1 MGNVFPLRRG
11 DRDKEQAGQWLARI
25 DRGLTV
31 AEQAALKQWLSD
43 PQHRE
48 TLFRLAEHWDSM
60 SVVAELAELF
70 PLRESERSI
79 WTGVGR
85 AAAAA
90 TVVAA
95 IAGLTLYKYSPLH
108 STHPVQPPITAV
120 APGASTF
127 TAHYSTLIGER
138 RTIELPDHSRI
149 QLNTHTELTVTFS
162 QSARLLTMS
171 SGEAMF
177 DVAKDPR
184 RVFTVRVGGYEFKAV
199 GTAFNIRADSPTQ
212 VALTVTE
219 GRVRMHRDAPVD
231 ARNSFKDGSAPT
243 IFEEAADLEV
253 AANKSVA
260 IAEHSEQINVLTPD
274 QLAEATSWQHGVIV
288 FKATPLEQVL
298 NELARYSTKR
308 FVMATPE
315 LASIPVSGYFQVGD
329 FESLSAALQENVG
342 IKVTEENGY
351 LLLSS
356 TPRN

>member
-25 DRGLTV
+25 DRGLTA
-31 AEQAALKQWLSD
+31 AEQKALEQWLRE

-48 TLFRLAEHWDSM
+48 TLFRLAQHWDSM

-70 PLRESERSI
+70 PLRESERSV
-79 WTGVGR
+79 WTAVGR
-85 AAAAA
+85 AAVAA
-90 TVVAA
+90 TVVAVV
-95 IAGLTLYKYSPLH
+95 AGLTFFSHSPFH
-108 STHPVQPPITAV
+108 SMLPGQVPVTALV
-120 APGASTF
+120 PGESTF
-127 TAHYSTLIGER
+127 IAHYATPIGER
-138 RTIELPDHSRI
+138 RTIELPDHSRV
-149 QLNTHTELTVTFS
+149 QLNTHTELTVSFTK
-162 QSARLLTMS
+162 SARLLTMS

-184 RVFTVRVGGYEFKAV
+184 RVFTVRVAGYEFKAV
-199 GTAFNIRADSPTQ
+199 GTAFNIRADSPTE

-219 GRVRMHRDAPVD
+219 GRVRLHRDAPADV
-231 ARNSFKDGSAPT
+231 RRSNSDSAPT
-243 IFEEAADLEV
+243 VFEEAADLEV
-253 AANKSVA
+253 GANKSVA
-260 IAEHSEQINVLTPD
+260 IAEHREQINVLTPD

-288 FKATPLEQVL
+288 FKATPLARVL

-308 FVMATPE
+308 FVMAQPE

-356 TPRN
+356 APRN